1 MAERGR
7 WREEE
12 MSQLGSSQ
20 EKIDTIIREAREKK
34 ASDIHLSEGMPIWY
48 RVNGRLIQA
57 EAQIPSEEMAEES
70 GGGDLNKKKK
80 RECFLVIRTDDRKRS
95 LLDLQGFRPWN

>member
-1 MAERGR
+1 
-7 WREEE
+7 

-48 RVNGRLIQA
+48 RVNGRLI
-57 EAQIPSEEMAEES
+57 
-70 GGGDLNKKKK
+70 
-80 RECFLVIRTDDRKRS
+80 
-95 LLDLQGFRPWN
+95 